1 MAIIAKY
8 HNIPFYSVAP
18 SSTVDMQTNP
28 EDVVIEERNPDEIRM
43 INGEYVTVPDAK
55 VYNPAFDMTP
65 PELISAIITDRGVVK
80 NPTEK
85 KMQKLFSS

>member
-1 MAIIAKY
+1 
-8 HNIPFYSVAP
+8 
-18 SSTVDMQTNP
+18 MQTNP

-65 PELISAIITDRGVVK
+65 PELISAIVTDRGVVR
-80 NPTEK
+80 NPTEE
-85 KMQKLFSS
+85 KMRKLFSS